1 MAKAEIAEYKK
12 HWRERAEQEVALQ
25 RELASKARAEAM
37 RVAQVLVR
45 DFGARR
51 VYLYGS
57 LAQEDGFHQQSDVD
71 LAVEGI
77 APQRFF
83 KVWASAGVH
92 SSVPID
98 LVDLDEVGDKMRRLI
113 LEYGELLCE
122 SATD

>member
-57 LAQEDGFHQQSDVD
+57 IAQEDGFHQRSDVD
-71 LAVEGI
+71 LA
-77 APQRFF
+77 
-83 KVWASAGVH
+83 
-92 SSVPID
+92 
-98 LVDLDEVGDKMRRLI
+98 
-113 LEYGELLCE
+113 GELLCE